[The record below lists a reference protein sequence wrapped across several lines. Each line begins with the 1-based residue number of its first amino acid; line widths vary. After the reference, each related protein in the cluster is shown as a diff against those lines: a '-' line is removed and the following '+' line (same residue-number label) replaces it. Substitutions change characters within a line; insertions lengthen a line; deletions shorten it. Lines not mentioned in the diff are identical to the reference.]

1 MASSL
6 TNSETVADASTAS
19 STSHSTSR
27 GVAEPHTVHPDNYG
41 AKRTLLLYITL
52 SALMACTALATDI
65 FLPGVPEITAELG
78 SGEELMITS
87 FLLGFA
93 LAQLILGPVSDRV
106 GRKIPLAAGM
116 IVFALGSAWCAVA
129 DTMPELIA
137 TRVLQAVGA
146 CTGPMLARAI
156 VRDLYEGTRAA
167 QVLSTLMLI
176 MALAPILG
184 PLMGG
189 FLVVAGGW
197 RWTFWTIAAVA
208 LIIFGL
214 ILLLPESLPPA
225 KRDSGSIFSAF
236 VNYPVLFKN
245 GPFMRYVLC
254 VYFYY
259 ISIYAFVTNSASSY
273 IAHFG
278 VDPRYYGVL
287 FGLNMVGL
295 MSLTAFN
302 KRWVKNYSLRGI
314 LKVATLVATV
324 AGVALVATAVTG
336 VGGLWGVVVTVFFVF
351 GMNGVVAACT
361 NAAAL
366 NSVEP
371 AIAGTAAALLG
382 SFQYGS
388 GIISSLLLALSPLN
402 VVESMA
408 IMMFAGAALSA
419 LMVWLPSRKRSAR

>member
-19 STSHSTSR
+19 STFHSTSR
-27 GVAEPHTVHPDNYG
+27 GAAEPHTPHPDSYG

-78 SGEELMITS
+78 SGEELMITG

-129 DTMPELIA
+129 DTMPELVIA
-137 TRVLQAVGA
+137 RVLQAVGA

-197 RWTFWTIAAVA
+197 RWTFWAIAAVA
-208 LIIFGL
+208 LVIFGL
-214 ILLLPESLPPA
+214 ILFLPESLPPA
-225 KRDSGSIFSAF
+225 KRDSGSILSAF
-236 VNYPVLFKN
+236 VNYPVLFRN

-254 VYFYY
+254 VCFYY
-259 ISIYAFVTNSASSY
+259 ISIYAFITNSSTVY
-273 IAHFG
+273 ITHFG
-278 VDPRYYGVL
+278 MNMIGV
-287 FGLNMVGL
+287 

-302 KRWVKNYSLRGI
+302 KRWVKSYSLRGI

-324 AGVALVATAVTG
+324 AGAALATTGVTG
-336 VGGLWGVVVTVFFVF
+336 VGGLLGVVVTVFFVF

-371 AIAGTAAALLG
+371 AVAGTAAALLG

-402 VVESMA
+402 AVESMA
-408 IMMFAGAALSA
+408 VMMFAGTALSA
-419 LMVWLPSRKRSAR
+419 LMVWLPSRSRNAR

>member
-27 GVAEPHTVHPDNYG
+27 GAAEPHTAHPDNYG

-106 GRKIPLAAGM
+106 GRKIPLSAGM
-116 IVFALGSAWCAVA
+116 IVFALGAAWCAVA
-129 DTMPELIA
+129 DTMPELIIA
-137 TRVLQAVGA
+137 RVLQAVGA

-197 RWTFWTIAAVA
+197 RWTFWAIAAVA

-214 ILLLPESLPPA
+214 ILFLPESLPPA
-225 KRDSGSIFSAF
+225 KRDSGSILSAF

-254 VYFYY
+254 VCFYY
-259 ISIYAFVTNSASSY
+259 ISIYAFITNSSTVY
-273 IAHFG
+273 ITHFG
-278 VDPRYYGVL
+278 VDPRYYGLL
-287 FGLNMVGL
+287 FGMNMIGV

-302 KRWVKNYSLRGI
+302 KRWVKSYSLRGI

-324 AGVALVATAVTG
+324 AGVALATTGVTG
-336 VGGLWGVVVTVFFVF
+336 VGGLLGVVVTVFFVF

-402 VVESMA
+402 AVESMA
-408 IMMFAGAALSA
+408 VMMFAGTALSA
-419 LMVWLPSRKRSAR
+419 LMVWLPSRRRNAR

>member
-1 MASSL
+1 MTSS
-6 TNSETVADASTAS
+6 S
-19 STSHSTSR
+19 S
-27 GVAEPHTVHPDNYG
+27 APAHPDSYG

-78 SGEELMITS
+78 SGEELVITS

-93 LAQLILGPVSDRV
+93 VAQLILGPVSDRV
-106 GRKIPLAAGM
+106 GRKIPLAVGM
-116 IVFALGSAWCAVA
+116 IVFALGAAWCAVA
-129 DTMPELIA
+129 DTMPELIIA
-137 TRVLQAVGA
+137 RVLQAVGA

-197 RWTFWTIAAVA
+197 RWTFWAIAAVA

-214 ILLLPESLPPA
+214 ILFLPESLPPA
-225 KRDSGSIFSAF
+225 KRDSGSILSAF
-236 VNYPVLFKN
+236 VNYPVLFRN

-254 VYFYY
+254 VCFYY
-259 ISIYAFVTNSASSY
+259 ISIYAFITNSSTVY
-273 IAHFG
+273 ITHFG
-278 VDPRYYGVL
+278 VDPRYYGLL
-287 FGLNMVGL
+287 FGMNMIGV

-302 KRWVKNYSLRGI
+302 KRWVKSYSLRGI

-324 AGVALVATAVTG
+324 AGVALATTGVTG

-371 AIAGTAAALLG
+371 AVAGTARRCWVPSSTVAA
-382 SFQYGS
+382 SF
-388 GIISSLLLALSPLN
+388 LRCC
-402 VVESMA
+402 
-408 IMMFAGAALSA
+408 
-419 LMVWLPSRKRSAR
+419 WR